1 MKKSKKIV
9 SKKEQK
15 EQKGITLI
23 VLVVTIVVII
33 IVASVSLGYTFGFN
47 GLMTRAMQVDEFYS
61 NDTIYT
67 QESVSN
73 LIVRMDE
80 VINEIKT

>member
-1 MKKSKKIV
+1 M
-9 SKKEQK
+9 
-15 EQKGITLI
+15 
-23 VLVVTIVVII
+23 
-33 IVASVSLGYTFGFN
+33 GYTFGFN